1 MKVID
6 KKKAKQDSY
15 VLKNMKREPRI
26 HQMIKHPNIVQLY
39 ETLETENSYYMVM
52 ELCPGGDLMDK
63 ICERKKL
70 EENDVRK
77 FTRQIMS
84 AVEHLHRHGIVHR
97 YKNISILVE
106 LLYYVITTS

>member
-1 MKVID
+1 MSVHHCLTVSCFFKVAIKVID

-26 HQMIKHPNIVQLY
+26 HQMVKHPNIVQLY

-52 ELCPGGDLMDK
+52 ELCEGGDLMDR
-63 ICERKKL
+63 ICDKKKL
-70 EENDVRK
+70 EEKEVRK
-77 FTRQIMS
+77 YARQIMS

-97 YKNISILVE
+97 
-106 LLYYVITTS
+106 